1 MDFLNGWTI
10 DVHKVPKYTNIINQ
24 TFIQKVDPI
33 LLKMIC
39 KSDDKLFQYSKDTII
54 KLANE
59 KTGELKVHYE
69 SSYQGLGYPEPVN
82 NKSIL
87 YTGSHSFRQTIFE
100 YMGYKEIDIVKAY
113 ATLMYE
119 VAKKNGI
126 ILENIKYYIDHFDE
140 LVDDIFSYYESYGID
155 LERREKR
162 LGIKSI
168 KSYKLKG
175 FFIFIINGGT
185 YNKWFYGGNLV
196 KLTNFGSQ
204 SKDNCIFKSSGIAE
218 GFNGEI
224 PPPHPFFIKLIQDYT
239 IFTKY
244 VVDNNYEIMKII
256 NTSCPLLTSNM
267 KENAVYQL
275 FCSTII
281 FHATAT
287 AYDFMVSRKITN
299 PSRAILEIDA
309 LIIEDDYNLLDDSNL
324 SDIIKDL
331 NLHIYK
337 KTGIPFKYIY
347 KPWKVYSKKM
357 IEERRNPFYVMW
369 FNLFH

>member
-24 TFIQKVDPI
+24 TFIQKIDPI

-54 KLANE
+54 KLASEN
-59 KTGELKVHYE
+59 TGELKVHYE

-87 YTGSHSFRQTIFE
+87 YVGSHSFRQTIFE

-113 ATLMYE
+113 PTVMYE

-126 ILENIKYYIDHFDE
+126 ILENIRYYIDHFDE
-140 LVDDIFSYYESYGID
+140 LVDDVVSYYESYGID
-155 LERREKR
+155 LERIENV
-162 LGIKSI
+162 LGKKSS
-168 KSYKLKG
+168 KSDKLKG
-175 FFIFIINGGT
+175 FFICIANGGT
-185 YNKWFYGGNLV
+185 YNDWFYGGGNLV
-196 KLTNFGSQ
+196 KISSFGNYL
-204 SKDNCIFKSSGIAE
+204 KNNCMYKNRGIIKKTD

-224 PPPHPFFIKLIQDYT
+224 PPPHPFFVKCIQDFT

-244 VVDNNYEIMKII
+244 VVDNNYEIMKIV
-256 NTSCPLLTSNM
+256 NTACPLLTTNM
-267 KENAVYQL
+267 KENAVYQI

-281 FHATAT
+281 CNATAT
-287 AYDFMVSRKITN
+287 AYSFMVNRKIIN
-299 PSRAILEIDA
+299 PGNCLLQSDS
-309 LIIEDDYNLLDDSNL
+309 LIIPNLEYN
-324 SDIIKDL
+324 SDLFTDL

-337 KTGIPFKYIY
+337 KTGIPFKYIH
-347 KPWKVYSKKM
+347 KPWKVYSEKI